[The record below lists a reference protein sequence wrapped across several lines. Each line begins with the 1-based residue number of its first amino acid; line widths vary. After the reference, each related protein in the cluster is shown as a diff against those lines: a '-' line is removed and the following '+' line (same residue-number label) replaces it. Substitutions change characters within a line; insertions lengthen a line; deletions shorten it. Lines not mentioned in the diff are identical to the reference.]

1 MSLQIVPLMT
11 RKYYYANRK
20 INSVNSV
27 KTHSSYVQ
35 THQLLDIIVSTSNI
49 SVS

>member
-1 MSLQIVPLMT
+1 MSLQIVPLMS
-11 RKYYYANRK
+11 RKHYYAFY

-27 KTHSSYVQ
+27 KTHSLYVQ
-35 THQLLDIIVSTSNI
+35 TYHLLDATVSTSNI

>member
-1 MSLQIVPLMT
+1 MSLQIVPLMS
-11 RKYYYANRK
+11 RKYYYANRN

-27 KTHSSYVQ
+27 KTHSLYVQ
-35 THQLLDIIVSTSNI
+35 TYHLLDATMSASNI